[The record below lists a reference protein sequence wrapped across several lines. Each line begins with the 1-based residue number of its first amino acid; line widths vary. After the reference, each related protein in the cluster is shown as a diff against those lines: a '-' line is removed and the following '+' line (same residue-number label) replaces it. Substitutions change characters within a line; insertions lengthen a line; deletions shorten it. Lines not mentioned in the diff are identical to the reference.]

1 MLASISFFF
10 LLFFSTFFSIV
21 FSYFILEEEE
31 ENNLNIIL
39 YSILG
44 TSVAFIVNQA
54 SDGNHSFSYGISI
67 FSVLYLSTVF
77 FNDLN
82 KNQRILFV
90 FPGIIGLMIGFGLI
104 FNSILLMCFLYI
116 AKNNFNYLY
125 TSKKLDSENNK
136 NEENK

>member
-10 LLFFSTFFSIV
+10 LLFFSTFFSII
-21 FSYFILEEEE
+21 FSYFILEE

-44 TSVAFIVNQA
+44 TSVAFIVNQV
-54 SDGNHSFSYGISI
+54 SDGNHSFSYCISI

-77 FNDLN
+77 FNDSN
-82 KNQRILFV
+82 KNQKILFV
-90 FPGIIGLMIGFGLI
+90 FPRIIGLMIGFGLI

-116 AKNNFNYLY
+116 AKNNFNYIY